1 MVSFVSVPN
10 GDELEIF
17 AHVLASH
24 ADVERLRGR
33 LHTYLQKFVL
43 VTEIF
48 LSQDRPSFLD
58 LAVRS
63 QFCERYCGEISKT
76 GPAQALYRDLM
87 KKEPLAGG
95 FVQHRLDFL
104 KKMCD

>member
-24 ADVERLRGR
+24 ADVLRGSSRLRGR

-43 VTEIF
+43 VTEMECSFF

-63 QFCERYCGEISKT
+63 QFYERY
-76 GPAQALYRDLM
+76 
-87 KKEPLAGG
+87 
-95 FVQHRLDFL
+95 
-104 KKMCD
+104 